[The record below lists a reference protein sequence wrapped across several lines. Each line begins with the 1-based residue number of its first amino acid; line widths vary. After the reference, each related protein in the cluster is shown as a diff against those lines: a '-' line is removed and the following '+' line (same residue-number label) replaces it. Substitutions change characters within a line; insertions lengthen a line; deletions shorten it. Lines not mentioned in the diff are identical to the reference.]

1 MRRLYI
7 ALILLFLYTPIVVL
21 VALSFN
27 DSKYYVTFGGFTL
40 RWYRNLL
47 TDETIRNALWT
58 TLFVSVVSAFAATV
72 IGTLG
77 AIGIQQMR
85 IRNIALSVSDIPLL
99 NADIVTGVSM
109 MLLLVRFTELNTMT
123 VLVAHI
129 TFEIPYVMLNVM
141 PRFYHMD
148 RDLYNAALDLGAD
161 NAYAIRKVIL
171 PELLPGII
179 AGFLMAVTMSIDDFS
194 ITYFTRGAG
203 INTLSTMIYTELKR
217 GVNPSMYALST
228 ILFAVVFLLL
238 VIMNVKTANRRVAKK
253 IPV

>member
-238 VIMNVKTANRRVAKK
+238 VIMNVKTANRRVARGM
-253 IPV
+253 